1 MAVLSRLLGFAP
13 RNSEQGRPG
22 VEPVGLL
29 ACAGRYP
36 IVIAKKAR
44 ECGIPIVCVGVAGL
58 ADPELEEL
66 CPEFHWLRR
75 ASLSFLINTF
85 RDANVS
91 RWTMA
96 GKFQKHELYHPWR
109 WFQLI
114 PDWRMLRFY
123 FFRKRP
129 ANNDDSLLLGLIAEF
144 QSAGMECVSALDFC
158 PELLVRDGILT
169 KRKPTIAEEKDIA
182 LGWQLAREMGRLD
195 IGQSVMIRERAV
207 LAVEAIEGTDRAIER
222 AGELCS
228 KSGFVVV
235 KVAKPAQDRRFDVP
249 TVGMKTIDTMHRAG
263 ARVLAIEAGQ
273 TILIDE
279 AETIALADQLGI
291 AIAAFRNAPNY

>member
-1 MAVLSRLLGFAP
+1 MTVLSGLVSRRSKTKHRSTSGP
-13 RNSEQGRPG
+13 Q
-22 VEPVGLL
+22 PVGLI
-29 ACAGRYP
+29 ACAGRFP
-36 IVIAKKAR
+36 IVIAEKAR
-44 ECGIPIVCVGVAGL
+44 ECGIPVVCIGVIGM
-58 ADPELEEL
+58 ADPVLKEI
-66 CPEFHWLRR
+66 CTEFHWLRR
-75 ASLSFLINTF
+75 ASLGFLLRTF
-85 RDANVS
+85 QRGGVS

-96 GKFQKHELYHPWR
+96 GKFHKQIIYYPWR
-109 WFQLI
+109 WIQFI
-114 PDWRMLRFY
+114 PDWRMIRFY
-123 FFRKRP
+123 FFRKRT

-144 QSAGMECVSALDFC
+144 KAAGMECVSALDLC

-169 KRKPTIAEEKDIA
+169 QRKPTPSEEKDIA
-182 LGWQLAREMGRLD
+182 IGWQLAREMGRLD
-195 IGQSVMIRERAV
+195 VGQSVMIRERAV

-249 TVGMKTIDTMHRAG
+249 TVGRQTIETMHQAG

-279 AETIALADQLGI
+279 AETIALANRYGI
-291 AIAAFRNAPNY
+291 SITSLLKAPE